1 MTVMSCKTNNNSNNT
16 TQKKKQLESIGSAVT
31 DDCRI
36 EKRALFFWF
45 LKKREKREK
54 TDSIIALIW

>member
-36 EKRALFFWF
+36 EKRALFFF
-45 LKKREKREK
+45 G
-54 TDSIIALIW
+54 S